1 MRIGILPLIGIGAL
15 IVGFLRNYTQKAIS
29 QIAVQFRGIELKFPP
44 VIKFNFFNPTPLKVE
59 ITYIK
64 VQVKYKG
71 IEVATLNN
79 TETRIIQPG
88 DNSISLTLMPSPSA
102 LDFITAPKGGLRTI
116 GVTYQV
122 GTKLYEVSGENQTTL

>member
-1 MRIGILPLIGIGAL
+1 MRVGILPLLGIGAL
-15 IVGFLRNYTQKAIS
+15 IIGFLRNYTQKAIS

-44 VIKFNFFNPTPLKVE
+44 IIKFNFFNPTPLKVE

-102 LDFITAPKGGLRTI
+102 LDFITAPKGGARTI
-116 GVTYQV
+116 GITYQV
-122 GTKLYEVSGENQTTL
+122 GTKLYEVSGANQATL